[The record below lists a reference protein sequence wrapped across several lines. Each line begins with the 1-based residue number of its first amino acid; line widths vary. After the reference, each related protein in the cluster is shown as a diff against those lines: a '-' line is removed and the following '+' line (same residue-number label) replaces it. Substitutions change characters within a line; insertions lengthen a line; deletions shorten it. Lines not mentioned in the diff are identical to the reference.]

1 MLKEIAVIAGAFAA
15 LQGVSAGPMNA
26 KRANV
31 NEIAHRLPDKK
42 VVGDACHPLGEYTL
56 GGNQLIPPCVS
67 EQILTSQCEGVSGVM
82 NPGSGKENQA
92 AYKDCLF
99 GKGSTFEN
107 DQQGCLECKKAH
119 NHLTPEQVEFMQSR
133 VKKGNEAF
141 KSAPEGL
148 VWDSTQKYINWDE
161 YNRLPSPQEKDTSK
175 KNSPVEEYCV
185 SKPEGPQNIG
195 AFTFNGTKYPVSD
208 NDTSASV
215 PEPITRPDP
224 IPQRQVALVQQG
236 ASIMKVAVTIVTKAV
251 LTIRS
256 NTIIY
261 AAIREVPEV
270 VPDVAPVDA
279 TKEEKQALPECVACQ
294 KNSSKAIQ
302 GSEVT
307 STVTVASK
315 VELEV
320 LSVVEKEAKVSKI
333 GAGQLSKE
341 GVDKVRKDAAGIIGT
356 NPIAS
361 ASTGKG
367 TKGKSCKPRTTRA

>member
-42 VVGDACHPLGEYTL
+42 V
-56 GGNQLIPPCVS
+56 LIPPCVS

-119 NHLTPEQVEFMQSR
+119 NHLTPEQ
-133 VKKGNEAF
+133 
-141 KSAPEGL
+141 SAPEGL

-175 KNSPVEEYCV
+175 KNSPVEEYYV

-356 NPIAS
+356 NPVAS